1 MTITNMTITNMTILS
16 VVVALLVSAA
26 SPPVVA
32 QERPSLRRFGFE
44 PEPGARISVA
54 VPDALTTVDVE
65 YWIAVLELEPE
76 AAATLRA
83 AVDDFYDSRAP
94 EIVKVIEPVDRA
106 ATELARRAGFQIMQ
120 LPDAPEAYR
129 ELVRLRDRAVSRFNA
144 IEEDLFAHVAKA
156 VSPDAPETVADVI
169 RQLRKRSRYG
179 SASPKLPMASVDLGA
194 IETALNKDS
203 PLAILDREAWRAARP
218 SYDSELATLHERR
231 IRLDLDTTVED
242 LKHFRDSNY
251 DLDAL
256 VEYRTQRNRRQIAV
270 ERSIIAANRRWADAF
285 AEMMS
290 PDDAERWRDAVRE
303 ATYPS
308 LYPNPVDLRPLDR
321 AVQALGASDSG
332 GESEAARQT
341 LVREIAR
348 LASMEPTAESEVV
361 AVAVSESRG
370 MVVQGLRERLEESIA
385 LLQRERCESAARA
398 VEACKATP
406 QARDMPELTAL
417 ISAIQLHCGNDGGN
431 GSANPSQSAA
441 NSDR

>member
-1 MTITNMTITNMTILS
+1 MTITNMTILS

-32 QERPSLRRFGFE
+32 QERPSFRRFGFE

-169 RQLRKRSRYG
+169 RQLRKRSRYQWT
-179 SASPKLPMASVDLGA
+179 PKLPMARVDLRA
-194 IETALNKDS
+194 IETALNKES
-203 PLAILDREAWRAARP
+203 QIEILNREAWRAARP

-231 IRLDLDTTVED
+231 IRLDLDMIVED
-242 LKHFRDSNY
+242 LENFRDSNY
-251 DLDAL
+251 DVDAL
-256 VEYRTQRNRRQIAV
+256 IEHRTKQNRRQLAV

-290 PDDAERWRDAVRE
+290 LDDAERWRDAVRE

-385 LLQRERCESAARA
+385 LLQRQRCESAARA

>member
-1 MTITNMTITNMTILS
+1 MTITNMTILS

-32 QERPSLRRFGFE
+32 QERPSFRRFGFE

-285 AEMMS
+285 AQMMS
-290 PDDAERWRDAVRE
+290 PADAERWRDAVR
-303 ATYPS
+303 ATTYPS
-308 LYPNPVDLRPLDR
+308 LYPNLVDLRRLAQ
-321 AVQALGASDSG
+321 AVGALGSSDSG
-332 GESEAARQT
+332 VEVEAMKQT
-341 LVREIAR
+341 LVGEIAR
-348 LASMEPTAESEVV
+348 LAVRESAIESELADV
-361 AVAVSESRG
+361 AASESRG
-370 MVVQGLRERLEESIA
+370 LVVQGLREGLEENLA
-385 LLQRERCESAARA
+385 RLRRERCESAARS
-398 VEACKATP
+398 VEMCKATP
-406 QARDMPELTAL
+406 KVRDVPELQVL
-417 ISAIQLHCGNDGGN
+417 ISAIQTHCSDIGGD
-431 GSANPSQSAA
+431 GSATSSQGTA
-441 NSDR
+441 NANR